1 MRALG
6 FGPPLAS
13 GTRGSHRCHG
23 SGSGAD
29 IWHLLRTS
37 TNLFVTR
44 WAWVLSVTTAA
55 AVAVAVTPVAIR
67 RRRRTNNPNK
77 FPRIP
82 SNRPARQGKGTK
94 KFRTFIQQ
102 LSHRTRRTHDGFP
115 SSPAQPVVAHGLG
128 CFAAE
133 RLDPLESRCLG
144 WRTCGVVPRHFF
156 WGGVGS
162 VTGSFVELDWTTAR
176 RTEGN
181 RDRRSVNQSQKFG
194 LFFFAS
200 LPAVYGVL

>member
-1 MRALG
+1 MG
-6 FGPPLAS
+6 FVRDDGGGGGGGGDAGGDS
-13 GTRGSHRCHG
+13 
-23 SGSGAD
+23 
-29 IWHLLRTS
+29 TS
-37 TNLFVTR
+37 ATNQQ
-44 WAWVLSVTTAA
+44 
-55 AVAVAVTPVAIR
+55 P
-67 RRRRTNNPNK
+67 NNPNK

-156 WGGVGS
+156 WGGGWLRDGVICGARLDDGTPHGGESGQEVG
-162 VTGSFVELDWTTAR
+162 
-176 RTEGN
+176 
-181 RDRRSVNQSQKFG
+181 QSITKVWS
-194 LFFFAS
+194 FFFAS